1 MKKENEIFDLGF
13 YLNRVFA
20 DMVNNINSM
29 FANGQIPI
37 NHSQFEVLKL
47 LDYIGGENISQQK
60 IASVIGRDK
69 AAISRALT
77 HLEKHGYVKR
87 NALSGSKNGIS
98 LTEEGKRI
106 LPVLNR
112 ITEETVKSLCQS
124 VSETET
130 RQLVS
135 LLKRIYDHGRKI
147 N

>member
-20 DMVNNINSM
+20 DMVNTINSM
-29 FANGQIPI
+29 FANSQIPI
-37 NHSQFEVLKL
+37 NHSQFEVMKL
-47 LDYIGGENISQQK
+47 LDYIGGEDISQQK
-60 IASVIGRDK
+60 IASIIGRDK

-87 NALSGSKNGIS
+87 SAVSGSKNGIS
-98 LTEEGKRI
+98 LTEEGKGI
-106 LPVLNR
+106 LPVINR
-112 ITEETVKSLCQS
+112 IAAETVRSICRPI
-124 VSETET
+124 SETET

-135 LLKRIYDHGRKI
+135 LLKRIYNQDRQI

>member
-20 DMVNNINSM
+20 DMVNTINSM
-29 FANGQIPI
+29 FAARRIPI
-37 NHSQFEVLKL
+37 NHSQLEVMKL
-47 LDYIGGENISQQK
+47 LDYTGCENISQQK
-60 IASVIGRDK
+60 IASIIGRDK
-69 AAISRALT
+69 AAISRTLT

-106 LPVLNR
+106 LPVINR
-112 ITEETVKSLCQS
+112 ITAETVKSLCQPI
-124 VSETET
+124 SEAET
-130 RQLVS
+130 RQLAS
-135 LLKRIYDHGRKI
+135 LLKRIYNHGRQI